1 MNKYIKIAIAAALSA
16 ACACSCSKQVATE
29 KEPELVNVDLTLGI
43 EEAMD
48 ALTRTATPLFPEDE
62 NWLFDY
68 YLVQF
73 NAEGVSVRTLHRR
86 TNVSVGDLVVTDQVA
101 LQVISGGMLT
111 FVANIVPANGD
122 YSDNPGWEQGTTL
135 KIADNIDTYKT
146 IKFDMAERVQRAE
159 AGTLHHTPMCG
170 YWKGDIT
177 SSAPVT
183 LTATL
188 GRMIVRMNVIIDN
201 QSTSAVTKV
210 ELKNAAA
217 KAYIFP
223 QVVNDALADGDYI
236 NLPANNVNIPAGTT
250 STVYFYTAP
259 NFCTGGGKK
268 TELTFTAGGK
278 TGSIDLG
285 SDLNSGD
292 YNLYMN
298 TIYTFNITLK

>member
-1 MNKYIKIAIAAALSA
+1 MNKYIKIAIAAALAA

-62 NWLFDY
+62 NWIFDY

-86 TNVSVGDLVVTDQVA
+86 TAVSVGDLVVTDNVT

-111 FVANIVPANGD
+111 FVANIIPANGD
-122 YSDNPGWEQGTTL
+122 YSDDPGWEQGSTM

-146 IKFDMAERVQRAE
+146 VKFDMTERVQRAE

-177 SSAPVT
+177 SAST
-183 LTATL
+183 LMMATL

-223 QVVNDALADGDYI
+223 QVVNEALADGDYI

-278 TGSIDLG
+278 TGSIELG

-298 TIYTFNITLK
+298 TIYTFNITVK

>member
-1 MNKYIKIAIAAALSA
+1 MNKYIKIAIAAALAA

-62 NWLFDY
+62 NWIFDY

-86 TNVSVGDLVVTDQVA
+86 TAVSVGDLVVTDNVT

-111 FVANIVPANGD
+111 FVANIIPANGD
-122 YSDNPGWEQGTTL
+122 YSDDPGWEQGSTM

-146 IKFDMAERVQRAE
+146 VKFDMTERVQRAE

-177 SSAPVT
+177 SAST
-183 LTATL
+183 LMTATL

-223 QVVNDALADGDYI
+223 QVVNEALADGDYI

-278 TGSIDLG
+278 TGSIELG

-298 TIYTFNITLK
+298 TIYTFNITVK

>member
-16 ACACSCSKQVATE
+16 ACACSCSKQAATE
-29 KEPELVNVDLTLGI
+29 KEPELVNVELNLGI

-48 ALTRTATPLFPEDE
+48 ALTRTATPLFPEEE
-62 NWLFDY
+62 NWIFDY

-146 IKFDMAERVQRAE
+146 LKFDMTERVQRAE

-177 SSAPVT
+177 SAAPM
-183 LTATL
+183 LMTATL

-278 TGSIDLG
+278 TGSIELG

>member
-1 MNKYIKIAIAAALSA
+1 MNKYIKIAIAAALAA

-62 NWLFDY
+62 NWIFDY

-86 TNVSVGDLVVTDQVA
+86 TAVSVGDLVVTDNVT

-111 FVANIVPANGD
+111 FVANIIPANGD
-122 YSDNPGWEQGTTL
+122 YSDDPGWEQGSTM

-146 IKFDMAERVQRAE
+146 VKFDMTERVQRAE

-177 SSAPVT
+177 SAST
-183 LTATL
+183 LMTATL

-223 QVVNDALADGDYI
+223 QVVNEALADEDYI

-278 TGSIDLG
+278 TGSIELG

-298 TIYTFNITLK
+298 TIYTFNITVK

>member
-1 MNKYIKIAIAAALSA
+1 M
-16 ACACSCSKQVATE
+16 
-29 KEPELVNVDLTLGI
+29 
-43 EEAMD
+43 
-48 ALTRTATPLFPEDE
+48 
-62 NWLFDY
+62 
-68 YLVQF
+68 
-73 NAEGVSVRTLHRR
+73 
-86 TNVSVGDLVVTDQVA
+86 GDLVVSDNVA
-101 LQVISGGMLT
+101 LQVISGGMVT
-111 FVANIVPANGD
+111 FVANIIPANGD
-122 YSDNPGWEQGTTL
+122 YSDDPGWEQGSTL

-146 IKFDMAERVQRAE
+146 LKFDMTERVQRAE

-177 SSAPVT
+177 SAAPM
-183 LTATL
+183 LMTATL

-278 TGSIDLG
+278 TGSIELG

>member
-1 MNKYIKIAIAAALSA
+1 MNKYIKIAIAAALAA

-62 NWLFDY
+62 NWIFDY

-86 TNVSVGDLVVTDQVA
+86 TAVSVGDLVVTDNVT
-101 LQVISGGMLT
+101 LQVISGGMIT
-111 FVANIVPANGD
+111 FVANIIPANGD
-122 YSDNPGWEQGTTL
+122 YSDDPGWEQGSTM

-146 IKFDMAERVQRAE
+146 VKFDMTERVQRAE

-177 SSAPVT
+177 SAST
-183 LTATL
+183 LMTATL

-223 QVVNDALADGDYI
+223 QVVNEALADEDYI
-236 NLPANNVNIPAGTT
+236 DLPANNVNIPAGTT

-278 TGSIDLG
+278 TGSIELG

-298 TIYTFNITLK
+298 TIYTFNITVK

>member
-1 MNKYIKIAIAAALSA
+1 MNKYIKIAIAAALAA

-62 NWLFDY
+62 NWIFDY

-86 TNVSVGDLVVTDQVA
+86 TAVSVGDLVVTDNVT

-111 FVANIVPANGD
+111 FVANIIPANGD
-122 YSDNPGWEQGTTL
+122 YSDDPGWEQGSTM

-146 IKFDMAERVQRAE
+146 VKFDMTERVQRAE

-177 SSAPVT
+177 SAST
-183 LTATL
+183 LMTATL

-223 QVVNDALADGDYI
+223 QVVNEALADEDYI
-236 NLPANNVNIPAGTT
+236 DLPANNVNIPAGTT

-278 TGSIDLG
+278 TGSIELG

-298 TIYTFNITLK
+298 TIYTFNITVK

>member
-146 IKFDMAERVQRAE
+146 LKFDMTERVQRAE

-177 SSAPVT
+177 SAAPM
-183 LTATL
+183 LMTATL

-278 TGSIDLG
+278 TGSIELG

>member
-1 MNKYIKIAIAAALSA
+1 MNKYIKIAIAAALAA

-62 NWLFDY
+62 NWIFDY

-86 TNVSVGDLVVTDQVA
+86 TAVSVGDLVVTDNVT

-111 FVANIVPANGD
+111 FVANIIPANGD
-122 YSDNPGWEQGTTL
+122 YSDDPGWEQGSTM

-146 IKFDMAERVQRAE
+146 VKFDMTERVQRAE

-177 SSAPVT
+177 TAST
-183 LTATL
+183 LMTATL

-223 QVVNDALADGDYI
+223 QVVNEALADEDYI
-236 NLPANNVNIPAGTT
+236 DLPANNVNIPAGTT

-278 TGSIDLG
+278 TGSIELG

-298 TIYTFNITLK
+298 TIYTFNITVK